1 MPGTIITKNWVTKK
15 TGVDDFLVDTVIENL
30 YSTNMMNGEQ
40 TMKGWD
46 VFMGSKLIDTVYF
59 TASCDEDY
67 VRRSLIDH
75 DGYDRRIRIRPTRR

>member
-1 MPGTIITKNWVTKK
+1 
-15 TGVDDFLVDTVIENL
+15 
-30 YSTNMMNGEQ
+30 
-40 TMKGWD
+40 MKGWD

-59 TASCDEDY
+59 TISCDEDY